1 MRKLF
6 PLLAVTVLFSSFALY
21 VRAAEEVKVKG
32 EGKCAKCSLKE
43 TKECQN
49 TITTEKDGKK
59 VVYYIKQNDVAKK
72 FHKNICQD
80 DTKTIEAV
88 GTVEEVDGKQILTA
102 SKIEVVEE

>member
-6 PLLAVTVLFSSFALY
+6 PMLAVTVLCATFALA
-21 VRAAEEVKVKG
+21 VRAAESVKVEG
-32 EGKCAKCSLKE
+32 EGQCAKCSLKE

-49 TITTEKDGKK
+49 AIVTEKDGKK
-59 VVYYIKQNDVAKK
+59 VVYYLKKNEVSNK
-72 FHKNICQD
+72 FHKNICQEI
-80 DTKTIEAV
+80 KKVKAE

>member
-6 PLLAVTVLFSSFALY
+6 PMLVVTILCSSFALY
-21 VRAAEEVKVKG
+21 VQAAENVKVKG

-43 TKECQN
+43 TKTCQN

-59 VVYYIKQNDVAKK
+59 VVYYLEQNAVSKK

-80 DTKTIEAV
+80 DTKTIEAE
-88 GTVEEVDGKQILTA
+88 GTVKEVDGKLVLTPT
-102 SKIEVVEE
+102 KIEVIEE

>member
-6 PLLAVTVLFSSFALY
+6 PMLAVAVLFSSFALY
-21 VRAAEEVKVKG
+21 VRAAAEVTIKG

-43 TKECQN
+43 TKTCQN

-59 VVYYIKQNDVAKK
+59 VVYYIKNDAVAKA

-80 DTKTIEAV
+80 DTKTIQAT
-88 GTVEEVDGKQILTA
+88 GTVSEVDGKQVLTA